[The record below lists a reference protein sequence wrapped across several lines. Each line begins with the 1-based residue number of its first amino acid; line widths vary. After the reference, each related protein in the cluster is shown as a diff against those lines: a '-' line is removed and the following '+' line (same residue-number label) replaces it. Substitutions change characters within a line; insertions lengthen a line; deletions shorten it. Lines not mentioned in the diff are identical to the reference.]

1 MDYTT
6 QKAGATAAK
15 IADFIREVPPGNE
28 NAIELSRET
37 LEDGGKVTVV
47 ALQNRIL
54 QPEDPTEP
62 ELARSPRRAHVLHDA
77 EGLVAYL
84 EKYKTDNTV
93 ILADAVAEVVT
104 AIIDEKAAKGFELVT
119 FRPQRHPLFTPWLN
133 MLGAWMPLRK
143 AIDFLLDNRRVII
156 EPDGKQLARDLSQI
170 KVSKKVEMMQGVGT
184 HSINGV
190 MVETAIEGKKGTSP
204 IELPDEITIEAP
216 MYVGC
221 QAVPLIMDV
230 SIESSTEHGVLIRM
244 ASPDILTKAGE
255 QFDQFL
261 RAIKAGLGG
270 DCTVALG
277 SAGHQDWKV
286 LR

>member
-1 MDYTT
+1 MTSNDQSNVSTVL
-6 QKAGATAAK
+6 AE
-15 IADFIREVPPGNE
+15 FIRRVPKGEE
-28 NAIELSRET
+28 NAIDISEHALD
-37 LEDGGKVTVV
+37 DGGTAKVV
-47 ALQNRIL
+47 ALQNRVL
-54 QPEDPTEP
+54 QPEPPVEP

-84 EKYKTDNTV
+84 EKYKTENTV

-104 AIIDEKAAKGFELVT
+104 AVIDEKAATGFEVIT
-119 FRPQRHPLFTPWLN
+119 FKPQKHPLFTPWLA
-133 MLGAWMPLRK
+133 MLGVWMPLRK
-143 AIDFLLDNRRVII
+143 AIDFLLDNRRVIL

-184 HSINGV
+184 KSINGI
-190 MVETAIEGKKGTSP
+190 MVETAIEGKKGQTP
-204 IELPDEITIEAP
+204 IELPDEITIETP

-244 ASPDILTKAGE
+244 ASPDILTKAVQ
-255 QFDQFL
+255 QFEFFVE
-261 RAIKAGLGG
+261 AIETKLAGK
-270 DCTVALG
+270 CTVALG
-277 SAGHQDWKV
+277 EAGHAEWKV